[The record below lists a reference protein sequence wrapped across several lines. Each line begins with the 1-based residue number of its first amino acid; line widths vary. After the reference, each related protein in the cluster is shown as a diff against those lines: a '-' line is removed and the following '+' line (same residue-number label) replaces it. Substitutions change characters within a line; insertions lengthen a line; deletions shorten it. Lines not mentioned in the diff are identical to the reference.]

1 MGTRV
6 TSDTELFR
14 AWRAGDRNA
23 GSLLFARH
31 FDAVHRFF
39 RNKLDVGVEDLVQRT
54 FVACVEG
61 RDGFREESS
70 FRTYLFGVAH
80 NLLREHFRRK
90 RRAGEEVDLE
100 TVSVV
105 DLGASP
111 MSLLAVRSEERL
123 LLQGL
128 RQIPVASQVILE
140 LYFWEQMTG
149 REIGALLGVPEDTA
163 RSRLRK
169 AKKLL
174 EAALRRLEASPAD
187 LESTLSNLGQW
198 AAALRTRLAPGV
210 EAGPRR

>member
-1 MGTRV
+1 MA
-6 TSDTELFR
+6 SDTELFH

-23 GSLLFARH
+23 GSLLFSRH

-39 RNKLDVGVEDLVQRT
+39 RNKLDAGVEDLVQRT

-80 NLLREHFRRK
+80 NLLREHFRK
-90 RRAGEEVDLE
+90 KQRAGAVVDLDA
-100 TVSVV
+100 VSVV

-111 MSLLAVRSEERL
+111 VTLLAGRAEERL

-128 RQIPVASQVILE
+128 RQIPIASQVILE

-163 RSRLRK
+163 RSRLRR
-169 AKKLL
+169 AKQQL
-174 EAALRRLEASPAD
+174 EAALRQLEADAVQ

-198 AAALRTRLAPGV
+198 ATGLRGRLGPAPVG
-210 EAGPRR
+210 GC

>member
-198 AAALRTRLAPGV
+198 AAALRTRLAPG
-210 EAGPRR
+210 G